1 MKQIRLI
8 WQIYIPIVLVMVA
21 SVLVFTWYV
30 SNSFSSFYLEQK
42 EADLTLRAQL
52 IREQISHLYLSDDLV
67 RLDRL
72 CKQIGNDSATRITI
86 IAPSGKVVVDS
97 EEDSAVM
104 DNHAS
109 RAEIITALGGEPGSS
124 IRFSQTLGRDML
136 YVAVPVFDLRS
147 VSQEDFVRGILR
159 LSISVATIDQAIGA
173 IHLKV
178 ILGSLALILIAAV
191 IILTVS
197 RMVSRPLEEM
207 RTVAERISEGNFERT
222 FSFTRRKSI
231 SIEVAELATAMN
243 KMALQLAER
252 IGTITSQRN
261 ELKAVFSSMV
271 EAVLVVDTSERLVS
285 ANSAAGKFLHMSSPD
300 IEGLPIDKAIKNIDL
315 IRFIRTAMAQEEPL
329 ENEIIARDGS
339 GDLLLHVHGTPL
351 KDPAA
356 NIVGSLIVLNDVTRL
371 RKLENIRKDFVA
383 NVSHELRTPITTI
396 KGFVET
402 LRDGALDNR
411 QEAERFIGIIL
422 KNADRLN
429 AIVEDLLTLSRVEQ
443 EDEQGEIELQT
454 EKIQLL
460 LQNVIEACAM
470 QAQEKEITLRLECD
484 AGLTARINGPLLEQA
499 VVNLVNNAIKYSSEN
514 SYVEIKAIPHDNQVA
529 IQVEDYGPGIAADH
543 LPRLFERFYRSD
555 KARSR
560 KLGGTGLGLAIVK
573 HIVQAHNGHVRVDS
587 TLNEGTIFTIEL
599 PSR

>member
-1 MKQIRLI
+1 M
-8 WQIYIPIVLVMVA
+8 
-21 SVLVFTWYV
+21 
-30 SNSFSSFYLEQK
+30 
-42 EADLTLRAQL
+42 
-52 IREQISHLYLSDDLV
+52 
-67 RLDRL
+67 
-72 CKQIGNDSATRITI
+72 
-86 IAPSGKVVVDS
+86 
-97 EEDSAVM
+97 
-104 DNHAS
+104 
-109 RAEIITALGGEPGSS
+109 
-124 IRFSQTLGRDML
+124 
-136 YVAVPVFDLRS
+136 
-147 VSQEDFVRGILR
+147 
-159 LSISVATIDQAIGA
+159 
-173 IHLKV
+173 
-178 ILGSLALILIAAV
+178 ALILIAAV

-222 FSFTRRKSI
+222 FSFTRSKSI
-231 SIEVAELATAMN
+231 SIEVAELASAMN

-329 ENEIIARDGS
+329 EDEIIARDGS

-351 KDPAA
+351 KDPGDD
-356 NIVGSLIVLNDVTRL
+356 IVGSLIVLNDVTRL
-371 RKLENIRKDFVA
+371 SKLENIRKDFVA

-411 QEAERFIGIIL
+411 QEAERFIDIIL

-470 QAQEKEITLRLECD
+470 QARGKEITLRLECD
-484 AGLTARINGPLLEQA
+484 AELTARIN
-499 VVNLVNNAIKYSSEN
+499 K
-514 SYVEIKAIPHDNQVA
+514 
-529 IQVEDYGPGIAADH
+529 
-543 LPRLFERFYRSD
+543 F
-555 KARSR
+555 
-560 KLGGTGLGLAIVK
+560 
-573 HIVQAHNGHVRVDS
+573 
-587 TLNEGTIFTIEL
+587 
-599 PSR
+599 

>member
-339 GDLLLHVHGTPL
+339 GDLLLHVLGTPL

-356 NIVGSLIVLNDVTRL
+356 NIVGSLIVLNVVTRL